1 MGSINPLGFD
11 IVRFAAFGCVRLF
24 ACDFALL
31 LSVVRFVLSLRFVV
45 ASDYEK
51 KGNYINFYLDTKVL
65 EHIYPDNFIYIFIID
80 RYV

>member
-1 MGSINPLGFD
+1 LLCSL
-11 IVRFAAFGCVRLF
+11 R
-24 ACDFALL
+24 FALL
-31 LSVVRFVLSLRFVV
+31 SVRFVLSLVCFVV

-51 KGNYINFYLDTKVL
+51 KGIYINFYLDAKVL

>member
-1 MGSINPLGFD
+1 MTLFLS
-11 IVRFAAFGCVRLF
+11 LF
-24 ACDFALL
+24 ASL
-31 LSVVRFVLSLRFVV
+31 LSVVRFALLLCFVRFALLLSLVCFVV

-51 KGNYINFYLDTKVL
+51 KGIYINFYLDAKVL